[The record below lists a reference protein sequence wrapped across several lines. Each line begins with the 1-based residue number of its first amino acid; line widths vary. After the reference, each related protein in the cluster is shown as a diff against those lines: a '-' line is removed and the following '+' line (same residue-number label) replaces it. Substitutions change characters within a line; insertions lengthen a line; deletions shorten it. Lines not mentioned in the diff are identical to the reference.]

1 MLLHKAAVYLL
12 RVLVTLLALVVG
24 REHGEGPAVVGAHVQ
39 ILLEPLLRLGMV
51 PHLVVAHRAVLV
63 VGDVGGV
70 YGADLLEALLRPVVV
85 AAADVV
91 LAHQVQGL
99 DILRVIL
106 EDLVYLLVGGRELV
120 ARQQDM
126 RVLPE
131 HVHVARGKLLVGLH
145 RLKGLKDLA
154 VGLIRVRKP
163 GEGLR
168 VFRLQA
174 QGLVVL

>member
-1 MLLHKAAVYLL
+1 M
-12 RVLVTLLALVVG
+12 TSS
-24 REHGEGPAVVGAHVQ
+24 
-39 ILLEPLLRLGMV
+39 
-51 PHLVVAHRAVLV
+51 
-63 VGDVGGV
+63 
-70 YGADLLEALLRPVVV
+70 
-85 AAADVV
+85 
-91 LAHQVQGL
+91 
-99 DILRVIL
+99 
-106 EDLVYLLVGGRELV
+106 VGGRELV